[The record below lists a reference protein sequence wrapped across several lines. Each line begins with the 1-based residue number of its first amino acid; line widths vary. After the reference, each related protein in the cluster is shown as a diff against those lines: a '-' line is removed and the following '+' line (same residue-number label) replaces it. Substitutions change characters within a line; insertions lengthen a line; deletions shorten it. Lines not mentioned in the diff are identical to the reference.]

1 MPYTVQPFN
10 LASAFGAGQE
20 IKQRRQQMAEA
31 ESRLATEKQHIEV
44 ADQIE
49 KQRQQIAAQTAARQ
63 FSARNRVTAKVQAGW
78 DLGKAYLSEP
88 DLWPTATGLGPFA
101 TSVEKAN
108 TPVPPPAPLY
118 DSKGNIIGYSGAHT
132 HFIPAPRQAP
142 AAKAGAAGYTTESIR
157 YPGTKST
164 EGLPAIPGK
173 PASSHMFGLWNTPA
187 QPGIPAVPGVPGQPE
202 RTVTQRIP
210 IAQQG
215 GDQTNQDED
224 EYTYPAPPGATNA
237 MPDKS
242 FKVGSFT
249 VTPIQ

>member
-63 FSARNRVTAKVQAGW
+63 FSARNRVQAKIQAGM
-78 DLGKAYLSEP
+78 DPGKAYLSEP
-88 DLWPTATGLGPFA
+88 DLFPTATGLGPFA

-132 HFIPAPRQAP
+132 HFIPAPRQA
-142 AAKAGAAGYTTESIR
+142 AAPRPSPEDY
-157 YPGTKST
+157 ST
-164 EGLPAIPGK
+164 VTSK
-173 PASSHMFGLWNTPA
+173 Y
-187 QPGIPAVPGVPGQPE
+187 PAVPGVPAQAAVPPSGHLWWAQPGSPAQAAIPGQPE

-210 IAQQG
+210 IAPQG